1 VWQRN
6 VKRTINAIKYS
17 ATRKMKVQC
26 VFSLVTET
34 YWHPELTKKL
44 RTEYVVMELEISS
57 NLRHEDKVM

>member
-1 VWQRN
+1 
-6 VKRTINAIKYS
+6 
-17 ATRKMKVQC
+17 MKVQC